1 MRVKVSVS
9 DVDLLKKSVESARE
23 DSMAAGSS
31 FIYEVESSYSRLDHA
46 RTVSYGFAREAQEK
60 LDKVNDEID
69 KLESEKAAL
78 EAELAVTPP
87 TITVTCTDEDG
98 NTYTEEIPNPRYAE
112 LESEIADVESKLGPL
127 HEESSRL
134 QRKIDENIAN
144 AKKAESLME
153 RCRGLNSTV
162 SNKLSSIDNE
172 SSMVSRKLNQVIEAI
187 ERYKFI
193 KMKTPG
199 KHTVSDPRLR

>member
-23 DSMAAGSS
+23 DSVAAGSS
-31 FIYEVESSYSRLDHA
+31 FIHELESSYSRLDHA
-46 RTVSYGFAREAQEK
+46 RTISYGFAREAQEK

-127 HEESSRL
+127 HEEASRL

-172 SSMVSRKLNQVIEAI
+172 SSMVSRKLGQVIEAI
-187 ERYKFI
+187 ERYKLI